1 MPSEMFGKTV
11 HLTCDILFG
20 RVSDMPSSLDE
31 YIYNLEARLE
41 SVHRFTREKIYFVSN
56 RV

>member
-1 MPSEMFGKTV
+1 MSSEMFGKTV
-11 HLTCDILFG
+11 HLPCDILFG

-41 SVHRFTREKIYFVSN
+41 SVNRFTKEKIYFVSN